1 MVQGERIRSRRW
13 RFGALASVAL
23 ASVLGATMLL
33 AAPSSAGTRPL
44 TTGLGGLRGA
54 FGYDGA
60 QQADAGYVRIIV
72 SWRGIAPIKPNNPTN
87 PADPRY
93 LWAAT
98 DGQVS
103 AAAKRGLGVLMT
115 VNRAPNWA
123 EGAGSSHATFEGT
136 WEPDASAFG
145 DFARALARRYSGNF
159 KPVGALRALPRVSH
173 FEVWNEPNLTTYLAP
188 QWQRVNGKL
197 QPKSPTMYRNLV
209 NQFYAGVKSV
219 HKSNRVI
226 APATSPYGD
235 PRGGPYPFTAPRM
248 HPVYFLREFLC
259 LKRHHHKLR
268 RKRHCQAAKFDIAS
282 HHPADRVT
290 SHGPTYHAKNPDD
303 AGPGDLGRITR
314 TVRAAERLGT
324 VRPRH
329 KRRPIWATEF
339 WWASK
344 PPNPKGVSLAQQA
357 RRVEQSLHAFWQSGA
372 SVAIYLPL
380 QDVLDTRL
388 NNGLGLLFSNGN
400 PKPSYQAFRFPF
412 VAKHK
417 SHRRWLVWGK
427 APAHGKVKIQRSKG
441 HGRWKTVKRIKKP
454 VHKGGIFTAHFRT
467 RGKPQLRAAVRHQT
481 SLPWK

>member
-1 MVQGERIRSRRW
+1 
-13 RFGALASVAL
+13 
-23 ASVLGATMLL
+23 MLL
-33 AAPSSAGTRPL
+33 AAPASAKKPHPL
-44 TTGLGGLRGA
+44 ATGLGGLRGA
-54 FGYDGA
+54 FGYDHA
-60 QQADAGYVRIIV
+60 RQADAGFVRVIV
-72 SWRGIAPIKPNNPTN
+72 SWRGIAPIKPNHPTD

-93 LWAAT
+93 HWGGT
-98 DGQVS
+98 DGQVI

-123 EGAGSSHATFEGT
+123 EGAGSSHAIFDGT

-145 DFARALARRYSGNF
+145 DFARALARRYSGSF
-159 KPVGALRALPRVSH
+159 KPAGAPRALPRVRH

-188 QWQRVNGKL
+188 QWQRVHGKL
-197 QPKSPTMYRNLV
+197 KPKSPNMYKQLTNH
-209 NQFYAGVKSV
+209 FYAGVNSV

-226 APATSPYGD
+226 APVTSPYGD

-248 HPVYFLREFLC
+248 RPVYFLRKFLC
-259 LKRHHHKLR
+259 LKRHHHKFR
-268 RKRHCQAAKFDIAS
+268 RKRHCQAPKFDIAS

-303 AGPGDLGRITR
+303 AGPGDLGKIKR

-329 KRRPIWATEF
+329 EHRPIWATEF
-339 WWASK
+339 WWASN

-357 RRVEQSLHAFWQSGA
+357 RRVEQSLHVFWQAGA

-380 QDVLDTRL
+380 QDVQGVRL
-388 NNGLGLLFSNGN
+388 NNGLGLLSGNGT

-417 SHRRWLVWGK
+417 HRRSIVWGK
-427 APAHGKVKIQRSKG
+427 APTAGKVKIQRSKG
-441 HGRWKTVKRIKKP
+441 HGRWKTVKRLKR
-454 VHKGGIFTAHFRT
+454 VRKGAIFTAHFRT
-467 RGKPQLRAAVRHQT
+467 RGKPQLRAAIRHQT